1 VLGRAGIMASLARW
15 LGPLTP
21 ATEVPTGVR
30 RSRVRVQGKREVFD
44 AWVYQPS
51 AGRVRGALLLLPGL
65 HYLGPADPRLDR
77 FNRVL
82 ARSGVLV
89 LSPFLPSFAR
99 LHVNAALG
107 PDAIAAYDTLTE
119 LPAARGLRPGVFSI
133 STGSLPAARVCAA
146 RDVGGWVVFGGYHDF
161 AECVRFSLTS
171 GGGVVPAD
179 PLNRP
184 VVYLNLLP
192 FMPDTPAD
200 TAPLERA
207 LRRYVEQTWGRAEM
221 KVNGTGARSRTAW
234 RRSSAGPRAPS
245 SGVPR
250 ARTTPRVSSACAR
263 SRHPVTRSTAWIRA
277 SPSRAIRAE
286 RGGARP

>member
-21 ATEVPTGVR
+21 ATEVPAGVR

-107 PDAIAAYDTLTE
+107 PDAIAPTTRSPSCPLRAACALVCSASP
-119 LPAARGLRPGVFSI
+119 PARCRQ
-133 STGSLPAARVCAA
+133 RVCVRRATWAA
-146 RDVGGWVVFGGYHDF
+146 GW
-161 AECVRFSLTS
+161 
-171 GGGVVPAD
+171 
-179 PLNRP
+179 
-184 VVYLNLLP
+184 
-192 FMPDTPAD
+192 
-200 TAPLERA
+200 
-207 LRRYVEQTWGRAEM
+207 
-221 KVNGTGARSRTAW
+221 
-234 RRSSAGPRAPS
+234 SSAA
-245 SGVPR
+245 
-250 ARTTPRVSSACAR
+250 TTTSPSACA
-263 SRHPVTRSTAWIRA
+263 SR
-277 SPSRAIRAE
+277 
-286 RGGARP
+286 